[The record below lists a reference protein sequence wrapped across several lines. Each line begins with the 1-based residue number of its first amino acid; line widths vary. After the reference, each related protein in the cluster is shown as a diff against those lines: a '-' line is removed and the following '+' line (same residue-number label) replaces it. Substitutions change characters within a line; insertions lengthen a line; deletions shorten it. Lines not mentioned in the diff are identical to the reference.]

1 MELHIFNGDCAF
13 EAWRSSGGTAA
24 ALVWRENYLEGRIPG
39 KAVPPEE
46 FERIRAEEL
55 HRLIPELD
63 REKILAELRKMD
75 QAVAGLSGRDSVFLW
90 FDACMYD
97 QIMLSR
103 ILFLLENTPARVFL
117 VCEDVVWG
125 EHPELFVE
133 KKPEARLLSGA
144 DLRLF
149 ASAWEAV
156 AEGEETLRRF
166 PAGEGA
172 GRFPFLAK
180 ALARYREEFPG
191 ADGLGRSERQLLEI
205 IRSGKHSGPEIF
217 RAAGA
222 CEEHPFMGDTMCR
235 RLLEGLAARRLIEIR
250 PGGDSVRYLP
260 AGR

>member
-55 HRLIPELD
+55 HRLMPELD

-117 VCEDVVWG
+117 VCEDVAWG
-125 EHPELFVE
+125 EHPELFAE

-172 GRFPFLAK
+172 RPLSISGEGAG
-180 ALARYREEFPG
+180 AIPG
-191 ADGLGRSERQLLEI
+191 GVS
-205 IRSGKHSGPEIF
+205 RSGWPRQK
-217 RAAGA
+217 RTATAGN
-222 CEEHPFMGDTMCR
+222 HPLRQTLR
-235 RLLEGLAARRLIEIR
+235 PRNI
-250 PGGDSVRYLP
+250 PGGGSL
-260 AGR
+260 